1 MVTRRKS
8 STRSGI
14 KTTRTQS
21 SKGTTVSK
29 SSNSTKSNK
38 TGSRTTTSINAKT
51 GKISKYVTY
60 KVNGG
65 YKRKK
70 VR

>member
-8 STRSGI
+8 STRSGV

-29 SSNSTKSNK
+29 SSNSTRSNK
-38 TGSRTTTSINAKT
+38 TGCRTTTSYNTKT

-60 KVNGG
+60 KTGNG
-65 YKRKK
+65 YTRKK